1 MPCYRCSTPTATL
14 LVASGRDW
22 GSCGSVWGRPAPLTA
37 WPRSPWSWRGEADA
51 FSRTR
56 ALARGDLALSR
67 SGMGARS
74 RRSSER
80 PARDLRAVAQSHT
93 SAAVPPARRGRG
105 PPDQPPSRRRLP
117 GRALGALGV
126 SCGARLLATRGRGR
140 SARAGALSAPGRGSR
155 PHARRSAW
163 AGRADEARRAGRG
176 AARERGGDCR
186 GRSSFLGVVDRV
198 VGSVLP
204 APAVR
209 SGRDQVQR
217 AVRGG
222 SRKGGAASRDDYGRA
237 GAAGRDVRRGPVT
250 AARVI
255 SWLWGPSAAAQLT
268 RAPLIPLAGAYWAVM
283 KLRAARARADAV
295 RLPLPTIA
303 VGNLSVGVTGK
314 AASAEAAA
322 ALAEQL
328 GRAGRTPLCLAR
340 LAVSHL
346 EGMRSG
352 GRQELGVLAGRRV
365 VAAAGIADPESF
377 AQQLATAGASV
388 QLVAY
393 QDHHA
398 YRPADL
404 EPLVR
409 AATRGDYV
417 VVTEKDAVKLRRQ
430 WPGSAAEP
438 LVAVL
443 AVHWERNGR
452 ALEQAVDAVLAPGG
466 RV

>member
-1 MPCYRCSTPTATL
+1 
-14 LVASGRDW
+14 
-22 GSCGSVWGRPAPLTA
+22 
-37 WPRSPWSWRGEADA
+37 
-51 FSRTR
+51 
-56 ALARGDLALSR
+56 
-67 SGMGARS
+67 
-74 RRSSER
+74 
-80 PARDLRAVAQSHT
+80 
-93 SAAVPPARRGRG
+93 
-105 PPDQPPSRRRLP
+105 
-117 GRALGALGV
+117 
-126 SCGARLLATRGRGR
+126 
-140 SARAGALSAPGRGSR
+140 
-155 PHARRSAW
+155 
-163 AGRADEARRAGRG
+163 
-176 AARERGGDCR
+176 
-186 GRSSFLGVVDRV
+186 
-198 VGSVLP
+198 
-204 APAVR
+204 
-209 SGRDQVQR
+209 
-217 AVRGG
+217 
-222 SRKGGAASRDDYGRA
+222 
-237 GAAGRDVRRGPVT
+237 VT

-255 SWLWGPSAAAQLT
+255 SWLWGQSTAARLT
-268 RAPLIPLAGAYWAVM
+268 RAPLILLAGAYWTVM

-303 VGNLSVGVTGK
+303 VGNLSVGGTGKTPLAAWIAAYCAARGRTPGILLRGYGGDEPLVHRRLVPQAVVVANPDRVAGAVAARAQGAQVLVLDDAYQLLGVGRDLNIAVVSAESAAASPWPLPAGPWREGRHALKRADLIVVTRK

-322 ALAEQL
+322 AVAEQL

-352 GRQELGVLAGRRV
+352 ERQELGVLAGRRV

-409 AATRGDYV
+409 AAARGDYV

-452 ALEQAVDAVLAPGG
+452 ALEQAVDAVLAPAG
-466 RV
+466 RA